1 MILITQQK
9 GSAKMNGII
18 QLAGRCML
26 ALIFILAGVGKIQDP
41 AGTAGYMQSMGVPAI
56 LLWPTIALE
65 VLGGL
70 AVAVGYKTELAS
82 LALAIF
88 SLIAAFI
95 FHKNFGDQMQMIM
108 FLKNIA
114 IAGGLLILAAGT
126 TTAYSLDAKKKNAN
140 FFGTRQG

>member
-1 MILITQQK
+1 
-9 GSAKMNGII
+9 MNGII

-26 ALIFILAGVGKIQDP
+26 ALIFILAGIGKIQDP

-65 VLGGL
+65 VFGGL
-70 AVAVGYKTELAS
+70 AVALGFKTELAA

-88 SLIAAFI
+88 SLVAAFI

-108 FLKNIA
+108 FLKDIA
-114 IAGGLLILAAGT
+114 IAGGLLLLAASN

>member
-1 MILITQQK
+1 
-9 GSAKMNGII
+9 MNGII

-88 SLIAAFI
+88 SLVAAFI

-108 FLKNIA
+108 FLKDIA
-114 IAGGLLILAAGT
+114 IAGGLLLLAAGA